1 MYQSVYYD
9 KDEKHYYLRD
19 DKKGWKH
26 FQYWPTF
33 YAADEYGEFETLD
46 GIKVSPV
53 KKMDN
58 WKDPKYYEKD
68 VDKNTR
74 LLVDMYFESDETP
87 SYHNI
92 VYLAGQVVDLSMMSK
107 IELGNDVTE
116 EWRQLNQEIS
126 NINEN
131 YVPFVSEVE
140 TFNATMGKPNNY
152 EPIIPEEKE
161 WMFVYNFILEEL
173 EEYKHACE
181 TGDIVEVLDAL
192 CDIAYVSIGNGAML
206 HGLKDKLWPAYQ
218 EVQASNMSKACISE
232 EEAQETVRVR
242 SAEQEEPCHY
252 EKVGDYYIVYRTR
265 DKKVM
270 KNINYFR
277 PDLKKFF

>member
-1 MYQSVYYD
+1 MEDIKFKVMTKLEEKQS
-9 KDEKHYYLRD
+9 EL
-19 DKKGWKH
+19 
-26 FQYWPTF
+26 
-33 YAADEYGEFETLD
+33 
-46 GIKVSPV
+46 I
-53 KKMDN
+53 N
-58 WKDPKYYEKD
+58 
-68 VDKNTR
+68 
-74 LLVDMYFESDETP
+74 LLT
-87 SYHNI
+87 
-92 VYLAGQVVDLSMMSK
+92 GQVVDLSMMSK

-116 EWRQLNQEIS
+116 EWRRLNQEIS
-126 NINEN
+126 SINEN

-192 CDIAYVSIGNGAML
+192 CDIAYVSLGNGTML

-252 EKVGDYYIVYRTR
+252 EKVGEYYIVYRTR

-277 PDLKKFF
+277 PDLKQFLI